1 MAIEVDE
8 TFLMEMHS
16 QLQTC
21 ANSNRLN
28 GPASYMLAQELADL
42 GKPMKA
48 VTLGELHEAL
58 DRVDARYNRMCDRL
72 NEGKDGCGVITC
84 RVEKRGV
91 QVNGR
96 FYKSPELAELVG
108 EVVTV
113 DLWAEDSLSA
123 IATHNGYSFQVHAQ
137 EGALLQART

>member
-1 MAIEVDE
+1 MVIEVDE

-21 ANSNRLN
+21 ANSNHLN

-48 VTLGELHEAL
+48 VTLGELQEAL
-58 DRVDARYNRMCDRL
+58 DRVDVRYHRMCDRL
-72 NEGKDGCGVITC
+72 SEGKSITC
-84 RVEKRGV
+84 RVERRGV

-96 FYKSPELAELVG
+96 VYQSPELAGLVG

-123 IATHNGYSFQVHAQ
+123 IATHNGHSFQVHAQ
-137 EGALLQART
+137 EGALLQARA